1 VTARALV
8 VSGFGINCEEETA
21 AAFRLAGAVADTVH
35 LNAVLLGH
43 CAITGY
49 DVVAFPGGF
58 SFGDDLGAGKALAN
72 RVRFRRLPSGRL
84 LLEELKD
91 FLAAGH
97 FILGICNG
105 FQVLVKSGLLPNV
118 GGLFRQ
124 EVTLTSNS
132 SGRFEDRWVHCLS
145 GGGGRTPFL
154 ADGGIM
160 ALPVRHGEGR
170 LVIGDPEVRRSIVD
184 LGLNC
189 LTYCQSDGSPAT
201 GYPALPNGSELSCA
215 GLTDPTGRV
224 LGLMPHPEAHLSSYN
239 HPNWPSRRL
248 RDPGMGEEGDGLAVF
263 RNIVSHIESQR

>member
-1 VTARALV
+1 VTVRALV

-21 AAFRLAGAVADTVH
+21 AAFRLAGGVADTVH
-35 LNAVLLGH
+35 LNAILLGLRS
-43 CAITGY
+43 IGSY
-49 DVVAFPGGF
+49 DVVVFPGGF

-84 LLEELKD
+84 FLDELKD
-91 FLAAGH
+91 FLAAGN
-97 FILGICNG
+97 FLLGICNG

-118 GGLFRQ
+118 GGKFRQ
-124 EVTLTSNS
+124 EVTLTANG

-145 GGGGRTPFL
+145 GDCGRTPFL
-154 ADGGIM
+154 DRGGVM

-170 LVIGDPEVRRSIVD
+170 LVIGDPEVRSSILA

-189 LTYCQSDGSPAT
+189 LTYCHPDGSPAT
-201 GYPALPNGSELSCA
+201 EYPALPNGSELSCA

-239 HPNWPSRRL
+239 HPNWPALRL
-248 RDPGMGEEGDGLAVF
+248 RDPAMGEQGDGLAVF
-263 RNIVSHIESQR
+263 RNIVSHIESRG